1 MYNNNLWVLT
11 YNVCLKKGKKK
22 TQSHLK
28 IVQLKKIIYHFW
40 QYVDRKIAGIHQ
52 ALEVVISAWGWNYG
66 FFLFSFISEFSKV
79 SKVSMHTVFNEKNII

>member
-1 MYNNNLWVLT
+1 MWIEKLLE
-11 YNVCLKKGKKK
+11 
-22 TQSHLK
+22 
-28 IVQLKKIIYHFW
+28 
-40 QYVDRKIAGIHQ
+40 IHQ